1 MEWLNL
7 HIQFFFFGGGSEG
20 GEWGMKN
27 VLLVG
32 LMQICEAKQEMQTT
46 VTNIV
51 QVSPHTA
58 QDAFFK

>member
-1 MEWLNL
+1 
-7 HIQFFFFGGGSEG
+7 
-20 GEWGMKN
+20 MKN